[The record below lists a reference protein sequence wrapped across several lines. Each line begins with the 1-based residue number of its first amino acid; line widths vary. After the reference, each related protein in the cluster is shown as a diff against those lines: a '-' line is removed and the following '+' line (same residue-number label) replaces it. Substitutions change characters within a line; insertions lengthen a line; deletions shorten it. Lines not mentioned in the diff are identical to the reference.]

1 MSKKLEILQQS
12 LTKKQ
17 SAFDDKL
24 NAHFETV
31 KEANG
36 QPLNDKR
43 NGRATLAKWERQ
55 NDALRS
61 LKEGIE
67 TTKKAI
73 DREEDKIANVEN
85 ANSFIPCEI
94 LALVESGELVQWRK
108 HPTTFFVA
116 GVEKARIVWD
126 EKRKVLAHKYVREV
140 TDKDQYSKFAKMFNS
155 LNTSLKKT

>member
-12 LTKKQ
+12 LEKKQ

-43 NGRATLAKWERQ
+43 NSRATLAKWERQ
-55 NDALRS
+55 NDVLRNQ
-61 LKEGIE
+61 KEAIE
-67 TTKKAI
+67 ITKKAI
-73 DREEDKIANVEN
+73 EREEDKIANVEN
-85 ANSFIPCEI
+85 TNSFIPREI
-94 LALVESGELVQWRK
+94 IELVESGELKQWRK
-108 HPTTFFVA
+108 HPTTFFVV

-126 EKRKVLAHKYVREV
+126 EKRKVLAHRYVRDV
-140 TDKDQYSKFAKMFNS
+140 TDKEQYSKFAKVFNS
-155 LNTSLKKT
+155 LNATLKKT

>member
-24 NAHFETV
+24 NTHFEIV

-55 NDALRS
+55 NDSLRN

-73 DREEDKIANVEN
+73 EREEDKIANVEN
-85 ANSFIPCEI
+85 ANSFIPREI
-94 LALVESGELVQWRK
+94 IKLVENGELVQWRK

-126 EKRKVLAHKYVREV
+126 EKRKVLAHKYVKEV
-140 TDKDQYSKFAKMFNS
+140 TDKEQYSKFAKMFNS
-155 LNTSLKKT
+155 LNTALKKT

>member
-24 NAHFETV
+24 NTHFEIV

-55 NDALRS
+55 NDSLRN

-73 DREEDKIANVEN
+73 EREEDKIANVEN

-126 EKRKVLAHKYVREV
+126 EKRKVLAHKYVKEV
-140 TDKDQYSKFAKMFNS
+140 TDKEQYSKFAKIFNS
-155 LNTSLKKT
+155 LNAVLKKT